1 MYRRA
6 QAVIVNLV
14 ALVVVSDTVMG
25 GPPFQGG
32 GTDDLLPAELDPQG
46 YM

>member
-1 MYRRA
+1 MYQRA

-25 GPPFQGG
+25 GPTFKGS
-32 GTDDLLPAELDPQG
+32 GTDDLFPAGLDPQG